1 MLAVLAL
8 RGALALDNGVSVLPP
23 LGWSSWNSLRGGIN
37 EALIRAQADAM
48 VASGMRDAGYTYVN
62 IDDLWA
68 AKDRAAN
75 GSLVP
80 DPAKFPSGMAALA
93 DYVHS
98 KKLKLGLYTD
108 VGSTTCGG
116 QPGSYGFEC
125 QDAATFAA
133 WGVDWVK
140 NDHCSPVV
148 AAGGDL
154 DGFYN
159 QRLALMR
166 NCLNGTGRRIHVDV
180 CAHSCY
186 NSTALKHSPTCW
198 RQWYGNATRLGN
210 SWRTTTDISDNW
222 PSVLRNWYRND
233 QFQGGAVRLSQFAG
247 PGHWNNPDSLVVGM
261 GGGGLT
267 ADQERLH
274 MSMWALMAAPLI
286 AGNRLDT
293 MTPATAAVLTNGRLL
308 AVNQDRAGMQAT
320 RIQTAGAR
328 TAFND
333 VYGDPLYRYERE
345 VWCKPLAPMVPGSQY
360 GFALGLVNHGN
371 ATANVEAAMSAVAS
385 AFPALL
391 PASAWP
397 RFDSWEVWSNQSA
410 GDVVPSDVVSF
421 AVPPSGVAVI
431 TLVADC

>member
-1 MLAVLAL
+1 MGRAQARSSKMLAVLAL

-148 AAGGDL
+148 AA
-154 DGFYN
+154 
-159 QRLALMR
+159 
-166 NCLNGTGRRIHVDV
+166 
-180 CAHSCY
+180 
-186 NSTALKHSPTCW
+186 
-198 RQWYGNATRLGN
+198 
-210 SWRTTTDISDNW
+210 
-222 PSVLRNWYRND
+222 
-233 QFQGGAVRLSQFAG
+233 
-247 PGHWNNPDSLVVGM
+247 
-261 GGGGLT
+261 
-267 ADQERLH
+267 
-274 MSMWALMAAPLI
+274 
-286 AGNRLDT
+286 
-293 MTPATAAVLTNGRLL
+293 
-308 AVNQDRAGMQAT
+308 
-320 RIQTAGAR
+320 
-328 TAFND
+328 
-333 VYGDPLYRYERE
+333 
-345 VWCKPLAPMVPGSQY
+345 MVPCI
-360 GFALGLVNHGN
+360 
-371 ATANVEAAMSAVAS
+371 MSDHH
-385 AFPALL
+385 FK
-391 PASAWP
+391 
-397 RFDSWEVWSNQSA
+397 
-410 GDVVPSDVVSF
+410 
-421 AVPPSGVAVI
+421 SGCGMK
-431 TLVADC
+431 TT